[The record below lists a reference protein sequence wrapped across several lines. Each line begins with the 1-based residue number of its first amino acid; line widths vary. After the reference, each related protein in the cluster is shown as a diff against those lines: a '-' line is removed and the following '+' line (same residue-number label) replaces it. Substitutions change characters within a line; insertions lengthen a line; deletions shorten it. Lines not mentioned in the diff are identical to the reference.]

1 MEEEKRQKEKE
12 EKEKEER
19 EKKAKESFSDSTD
32 QWEKDKA
39 RMGLDDQGNEKVVG
53 SQEKKSDDNDD
64 AKDSVDQPKANGK
77 DGKAKAKGADS

>member
-1 MEEEKRQKEKE
+1 MEEEKKQKEKE

-39 RMGLDDQGNEKVVG
+39 QMGLDDQGNEKVVG
-53 SQEKKSDDNDD
+53 SQEKKSDDDT
-64 AKDSVDQPKANGK
+64 KDLADQPKANAK
-77 DGKAKAKGADS
+77 DGKAKAKAADS